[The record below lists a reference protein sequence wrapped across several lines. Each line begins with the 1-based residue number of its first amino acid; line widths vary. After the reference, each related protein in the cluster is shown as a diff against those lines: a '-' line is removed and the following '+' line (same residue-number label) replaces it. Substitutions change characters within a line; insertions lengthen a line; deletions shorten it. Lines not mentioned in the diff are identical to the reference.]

1 MWPRIRRR
9 ATTDRLG
16 EKTFRVRVVSA
27 GALDFRHGEIG
38 VHAAAGTGKTRR
50 HSLSRREYAFAHVGG
65 TLATLITEAL
75 ERNARDVQAQVD
87 AIDQRD
93 SQRQAHSWSP
103 RDRPPRLNQ
112 TPGLR

>member
-1 MWPRIRRR
+1 
-9 ATTDRLG
+9 LN
-16 EKTFRVRVVSA
+16 
-27 GALDFRHGEIG
+27 FRHGEIG

-87 AIDQRD
+87 AIEQRARKLAAIPLD
-93 SQRQAHSWSP
+93 LLGQTGAFSRSASP
-103 RDRPPRLNQ
+103 QKPRVHR
-112 TPGLR
+112 GDEHESREVRRGAAGARS